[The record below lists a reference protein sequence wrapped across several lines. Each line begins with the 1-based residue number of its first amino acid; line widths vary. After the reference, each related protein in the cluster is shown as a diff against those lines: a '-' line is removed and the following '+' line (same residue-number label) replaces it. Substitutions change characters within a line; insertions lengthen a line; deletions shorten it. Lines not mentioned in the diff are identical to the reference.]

1 MAEKVLGRR
10 PTLGDVLDYYAREDF
25 LSFLM
30 YMLQVHRVVTVIPR
44 HLHWEPHWG
53 RDEVQAAD
61 ANGLHQY
68 IVERI
73 TTQIPGTALD

>member
-1 MAEKVLGRR
+1 
-10 PTLGDVLDYYAREDF
+10 
-25 LSFLM
+25 M

-44 HLHWEPHWG
+44 RLHWEPHWG

-61 ANGLHQY
+61 ATELHQH

-73 TTQIPGTALD
+73 TAQIPDTALKERPD